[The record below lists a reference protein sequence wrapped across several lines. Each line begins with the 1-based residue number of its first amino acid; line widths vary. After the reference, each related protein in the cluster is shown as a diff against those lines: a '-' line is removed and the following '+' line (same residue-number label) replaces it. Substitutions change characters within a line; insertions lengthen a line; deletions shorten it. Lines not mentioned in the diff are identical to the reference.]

1 MNQRIRLLRKS
12 LKLTQ
17 SNFARKIGIGATAIS
32 KLEKGENTPS
42 DQTILSICR
51 EFNVNEQWL
60 RTGEGEM
67 FDTSSTF
74 SLDEYA
80 KQRNMSNLE
89 KDIIKCYLELPND
102 TRTQVLNHFS
112 NYFRDKKNKKNM
124 DHSDMFTPIAAH
136 TEDTSEENIKL
147 MMEDLED
154 E

>member
-1 MNQRIRLLRKS
+1 MNQRIKELRKS

-67 FDTSSTF
+67 FDT
-74 SLDEYA
+74 
-80 KQRNMSNLE
+80 K
-89 KDIIKCYLELPND
+89 P
-102 TRTQVLNHFS
+102 
-112 NYFRDKKNKKNM
+112 
-124 DHSDMFTPIAAH
+124 
-136 TEDTSEENIKL
+136 TSELKLQLLHLIDKLPENKL
-147 MMEDLED
+147 SYVLSYAQGLYAAEQMPKRG
-154 E
+154 

>member
-1 MNQRIRLLRKS
+1 
-12 LKLTQ
+12 
-17 SNFARKIGIGATAIS
+17 
-32 KLEKGENTPS
+32 
-42 DQTILSICR
+42 
-51 EFNVNEQWL
+51 
-60 RTGEGEM
+60 M

-112 NYFRDKKNKKNM
+112 NYFRDKKNKKKK